1 MEALDIR
8 IAKCEKDISVL
19 YSKANDS
26 VIAQTRIST
35 QLDNVLLAIGKLEKS
50 LEQLHGKP
58 AQRWENLISQVI
70 SLAVAAIVGGVI
82 GGLL

>member
-1 MEALDIR
+1 MDALESR
-8 IAKCEKDISVL
+8 VEKCEKDIGVL

-35 QLDNVLLAIGKLEKS
+35 QLDNVLLAIGKLEKA
-50 LEQLHGKP
+50 LEQMQSKP
-58 AQRWENLISQVI
+58 AQRWENLISQII
-70 SLAVAAIVGGVI
+70 SVAVAAIIGGII

>member
-8 IAKCEKDISVL
+8 LAKCEKDICEL

-26 VIAQTRIST
+26 AIAQTRIST

-50 LEQLHGKP
+50 LEQLHQKP
-58 AQRWENLISQVI
+58 AQRWESLVTQIISM
-70 SLAVAAIVGGVI
+70 AVSALVGGVI

>member
-1 MEALDIR
+1 MDALESR
-8 IAKCEKDISVL
+8 VEKCEKDIGVL

-35 QLDNVLLAIGKLEKS
+35 QLDNVLLAIGKLEKA
-50 LEQLHGKP
+50 LEQMQSKP
-58 AQRWENLISQVI
+58 AQRWESLVTQVI
-70 SLAVAAIVGGVI
+70 SMIVAAVVGGII

>member
-1 MEALDIR
+1 MDALESR
-8 IAKCEKDISVL
+8 IIKCERDISVL

-26 VIAQTRIST
+26 AIAQTRIST

-50 LEQLHGKP
+50 LEQMQGRP
-58 AQRWENLISQVI
+58 AQRWESLVTQVI
-70 SLAVAAIVGGVI
+70 SIVVAAVVGGVI

>member
-1 MEALDIR
+1 MDALETR
-8 IAKCEKDISVL
+8 IAKCESDIGVL

-50 LEQLHGKP
+50 LEHMQAKP
-58 AQRWENLISQVI
+58 AQRWESLVSQLISLI
-70 SLAVAAIVGGVI
+70 ASAVVGGII
-82 GGLL
+82 GGLM